1 METNI
6 VIDLAVSRF
15 NIPGLGALVEY
26 LTVKVGDTQVSAEP
40 WYRTLRTCNLG
51 NVCSRPYDQPV
62 SRSAVQVT
70 SKVKVHS
77 R

>member
-26 LTVKVGDTQVSAEP
+26 LTVKVGDT
-40 WYRTLRTCNLG
+40 
-51 NVCSRPYDQPV
+51 
-62 SRSAVQVT
+62 
-70 SKVKVHS
+70 
-77 R
+77 